1 MKPPRFRYFAP
12 TTAAEAV
19 GLLETHA
26 DTAKVLAG
34 GQSLVP
40 MLNMRLARPEVIV
53 DINRVE
59 GLSRLAVEDGELVVG
74 ALVRQRAVEKSPDVA
89 ARVPVLQEAIGYVGH
104 VQIRNRG
111 TVVGSIVH
119 ADPSAELPAVL
130 ALLDGSLR
138 VMGPSGTRDVPWQE
152 LFLTYF
158 TTTLGADELA
168 VEARFP
174 LPPEGA
180 GWSFMEVARRHG
192 DFALVAVG
200 ALVTADD
207 AGRIQQARLAL
218 TGVGGAPVRP
228 ERAEALLAGQALED
242 DVLAAVAEAVR
253 EAIEPESDIHA
264 SAEYRRHVAGVL
276 TGRALRAALERAG
289 RGGEV

>member
-158 TTTLGADELA
+158 TTTLGPDELA
-168 VEARFP
+168 VETRFP
-174 LPPEGA
+174 LPPAGA

>member
-12 TTAAEAV
+12 TSVDEAV
-19 GLLETHA
+19 ALLSAHA
-26 DTAKVLAG
+26 DAAKVLAG

-59 GLSRLAVEDGELVVG
+59 GLGHIEVRDGELVIG
-74 ALVRQRAVEKSPDVA
+74 ALARQRAVEKSAEVA
-89 ARVPVLQEAIGYVGH
+89 RRLPVLREAVGYVGH

-111 TVVGSIVH
+111 TVTGSIIH

-130 ALLDGSLR
+130 ALVDGSVR
-138 VMGPSGTRDVPWQE
+138 VQGPSGTRDIPWRE

-158 TTTLGADELA
+158 TTTLAADEVA

-180 GWSFMEVARRHG
+180 GWAFLEVARRHG
-192 DFALVAVG
+192 DFALVGVA
-200 ALVTADD
+200 AQVTVDE
-207 AGRIQQARLAL
+207 AGRCGEARLAL
-218 TGVGGAPVRP
+218 TGVGGTPIRP
-228 ERAEALLAGQALED
+228 ERAEALLAGHALED
-242 DVLAAVAEAVR
+242 DVLAAVADAVR
-253 EAIEPESDIHA
+253 ESIEPDSDIHA
-264 SAEYRRHVAGVL
+264 SADYRRHVAGVL
-276 TGRALRAALERAG
+276 TGRALRAAWERAG